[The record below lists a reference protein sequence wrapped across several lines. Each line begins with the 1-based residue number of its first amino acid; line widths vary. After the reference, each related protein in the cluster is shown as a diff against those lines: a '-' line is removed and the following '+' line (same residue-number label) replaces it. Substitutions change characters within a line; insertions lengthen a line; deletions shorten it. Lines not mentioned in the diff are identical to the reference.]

1 VQPWRPL
8 PEDFA
13 VLVLAALDPADA
25 AEAAALITRAAA
37 LDDAQLMLF
46 LTAFGERVQSSTE
59 PVTAA
64 ELRAW
69 LDSSPPAAGDP
80 PPHT

>member
-1 VQPWRPL
+1 MQPWRPL

-13 VLVLAALDPADA
+13 ELLLSVLDPADA
-25 AEAAALITRAAA
+25 AEAASLLTRAAA
-37 LDDAQLMLF
+37 LDDAQLELF
-46 LTAFGERVQSSTE
+46 LAAFTERVRESPA

-69 LDSSPPAAGDP
+69 LDASPPAG
-80 PPHT
+80 